1 MKRTVK
7 VQFLDYW
14 ADFQKKREQYLLL
27 RILRKHYD
35 VQICDDP
42 DYVFFSVM
50 GEKHWGVPD
59 RCIKIC
65 HTGENLVPDFNACDY
80 AIGFDWME
88 FGDRYLRFPLYYTYG
103 KELNLALENRHLFN
117 EEELRAMKQ
126 DFCSITVSNA
136 NRNPVFKELFEALS
150 KYKRVNSGGRWMNNV
165 GGPVADKM
173 TFDRRH
179 KFSIACENSASPG
192 YTTEKLVQAFAAK
205 TIPIYWGDPL
215 VSRVFNTKAFI
226 NVNDFASV
234 DEVVNRIK
242 MIDNSDELYL
252 QMMREPALVSEAYN
266 RESQM
271 AVLKRFS
278 DNIFCC
284 PKEEAK
290 RRNRIFWGRKYI
302 DLRLTQERRSN
313 SIFFRSYW
321 EKLAKSIYMK
331 YHK

>member
-1 MKRTVK
+1 MM
-7 VQFLDYW
+7 LDSYHLEI
-14 ADFQKKREQYLLL
+14 ADFKQA
-27 RILRKHYD
+27 
-35 VQICDDP
+35 
-42 DYVFFSVM
+42 DYVMFSTFD
-50 GEKHWGVPD
+50 ESHWSVPD
-59 RCIKIC
+59 DSIKIFY
-65 HTGENLVPDFNACDY
+65 TGENITPDFNACDY

-117 EEELRAMKQ
+117 EEGLRAMKQ

-266 RESQM
+266 RENQM
-271 AVLKRFS
+271 AVLKRFL

>member
-1 MKRTVK
+1 MM
-7 VQFLDYW
+7 LDSYHLEI
-14 ADFQKKREQYLLL
+14 ADFKQA
-27 RILRKHYD
+27 
-35 VQICDDP
+35 
-42 DYVFFSVM
+42 DYVMFSTFD
-50 GEKHWGVPD
+50 ESHWSVPD
-59 RCIKIC
+59 DSIKIFY
-65 HTGENLVPDFNACDY
+65 TGENITPDFNACDY

-266 RESQM
+266 RENQM

>member
-1 MKRTVK
+1 MKTIGFCGFFKNFDPYVFPISRMM
-7 VQFLDYW
+7 LDSYHLEI
-14 ADFQKKREQYLLL
+14 ADFKQA
-27 RILRKHYD
+27 
-35 VQICDDP
+35 
-42 DYVFFSVM
+42 DYVMFSTFD
-50 GEKHWGVPD
+50 ESHWSVPD
-59 RCIKIC
+59 DSIKIFY
-65 HTGENLVPDFNACDY
+65 TGENITPDFNACDY

-126 DFCSITVSNA
+126 DFCSITISNA

-266 RESQM
+266 RENQM

>member
-1 MKRTVK
+1 MKTIGFCGFFKNFDPYVFPISRMM
-7 VQFLDYW
+7 LDSYHLEI
-14 ADFQKKREQYLLL
+14 ADFKQA
-27 RILRKHYD
+27 
-35 VQICDDP
+35 
-42 DYVFFSVM
+42 DYVMFSTFD
-50 GEKHWGVPD
+50 ESHWSVPD
-59 RCIKIC
+59 DSIKIFY
-65 HTGENLVPDFNACDY
+65 TGENITPDFNACDY

-266 RESQM
+266 RENQM

>member
-1 MKRTVK
+1 MM
-7 VQFLDYW
+7 LDSYHLEI
-14 ADFQKKREQYLLL
+14 ADFKQA
-27 RILRKHYD
+27 
-35 VQICDDP
+35 
-42 DYVFFSVM
+42 DYVMFSTFD
-50 GEKHWGVPD
+50 ESHWSVPD
-59 RCIKIC
+59 DSIKIFY
-65 HTGENLVPDFNACDY
+65 TGENITPDFNACDY

-266 RESQM
+266 RENQM

-321 EKLAKSIYMK
+321 EKLAKRIYMK

>member
-1 MKRTVK
+1 MKTIGFCGFFKNFDPYVFPISRMM
-7 VQFLDYW
+7 LDSYHLEI
-14 ADFQKKREQYLLL
+14 ADFKQA
-27 RILRKHYD
+27 
-35 VQICDDP
+35 
-42 DYVFFSVM
+42 DYVMFSTFD
-50 GEKHWGVPD
+50 ESHWSVSD
-59 RCIKIC
+59 DSIKIFY
-65 HTGENLVPDFNACDY
+65 TGENITPDFNACDY

-266 RESQM
+266 RENQM

>member
-1 MKRTVK
+1 MKTIGFCGFFKNFDPYVFPISRMM
-7 VQFLDYW
+7 LDSYHLEI
-14 ADFQKKREQYLLL
+14 ADFKQA
-27 RILRKHYD
+27 
-35 VQICDDP
+35 
-42 DYVFFSVM
+42 DYVMFSTFD
-50 GEKHWGVPD
+50 ESHWSVPD
-59 RCIKIC
+59 DSIKIFY
-65 HTGENLVPDFNACDY
+65 TGENITPDFNACDY

-103 KELNLALENRHLFN
+103 KKLNLALENRHLFN

-205 TIPIYWGDPL
+205 TIPIYWGDPI

-252 QMMREPALVSEAYN
+252 QMMREPALVAEAYN
-266 RESQM
+266 RENQM

>member
-1 MKRTVK
+1 MM
-7 VQFLDYW
+7 LDSYHLEI
-14 ADFQKKREQYLLL
+14 ADFKQA
-27 RILRKHYD
+27 
-35 VQICDDP
+35 
-42 DYVFFSVM
+42 DYVMFSTFD
-50 GEKHWGVPD
+50 ESHWSVPD
-59 RCIKIC
+59 DSIKIFY
-65 HTGENLVPDFNACDY
+65 TGENITPDFNACDY

-215 VSRVFNTKAFI
+215 VSRVVNTKAFI

-266 RESQM
+266 RENQM

>member
-1 MKRTVK
+1 MKTIGFCGFFKNFDPYVFPISRMM
-7 VQFLDYW
+7 LDSYHLEI
-14 ADFQKKREQYLLL
+14 ADFKQA
-27 RILRKHYD
+27 
-35 VQICDDP
+35 
-42 DYVFFSVM
+42 DYVMFSTFD
-50 GEKHWGVPD
+50 ESHWSVPD
-59 RCIKIC
+59 DSIKIFY
-65 HTGENLVPDFNACDY
+65 TGENITPDFNACDY

-266 RESQM
+266 REKQM